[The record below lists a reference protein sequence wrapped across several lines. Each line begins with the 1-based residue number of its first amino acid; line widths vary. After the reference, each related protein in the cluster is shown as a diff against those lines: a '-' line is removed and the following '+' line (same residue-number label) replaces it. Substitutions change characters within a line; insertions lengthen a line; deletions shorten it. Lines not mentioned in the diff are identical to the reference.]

1 MPVAVT
7 CSTTGWPAGGGKLG
21 VIVISTVGGMG
32 TGEATSSSGCVVES
46 VPSDAVT
53 SISYVPACT
62 PLGVQLKRPVNG
74 SSVAPV
80 GSPVAE

>member
-1 MPVAVT
+1 MPLAVT
-7 CSTTGWPAGGGKLG
+7 WSTTGWPAGGGKLG
-21 VIVISTVGGMG
+21 VIVISTDGGMG
-32 TGEATSSSGCVVES
+32 TADATSSSGCVVES

-62 PLGVQLKRPVNG
+62 PLGVQFSRPVDG
-74 SSVAPV
+74 FSVAPV